1 MAQSAQKT
9 TKGQDSFDF
18 LYYLGYIT
26 LVWGLKIPTD
36 DEKFEDGM
44 FETFFTGVVF
54 GVQFIYL
61 KMLPF
66 EDEPFYFESEEEAVE
81 LWKKHFPPG

>member
-1 MAQSAQKT
+1 MVS
-9 TKGQDSFDF
+9 
-18 LYYLGYIT
+18 
-26 LVWGLKIPTD
+26 GLKIPND
-36 DEKFEDGM
+36 DEEFEAGM
-44 FETFFTGVVF
+44 FERFFNGIYF

-81 LWKKHFPPG
+81 LWAKHFPPGYNKLLSIFFIHFLIQELF